1 MPFIAGPLT
10 NDFDTELGS
19 CTYPRFPL
27 TAGFYTSPN
36 VFING
41 VPATIYVAASVPAPV
56 PGIWKPVCIPGGGAR
71 TMQLSKNT
79 NVFINSQ
86 LFAVG
91 EPAGTLANSDATVIA
106 AGGVRPL
113 TGPYLAEQ
121 PPNKQVNVNPP
132 IGNPAP

>member
-1 MPFIAGPLT
+1 MAFIAGPLT
-10 NDFDTELGS
+10 NDSDTELGS

-27 TAGFYTSPN
+27 GGAFYTSPN

-41 VPATIYVAASVPAPV
+41 APATIYIAASVPSPV
-56 PGIWKPVCIPGGGAR
+56 PGIWKPVCVPGGGAR
-71 TMQLSKNT
+71 TMLLGKNT

-86 LFAVG
+86 LFAIG
-91 EPAGTLANSDATVIA
+91 ELGAGAIANSDSTVIA

-121 PPNKQVNVNPP
+121 PPNKQVIINPP
-132 IGNPAP
+132 V

>member
-1 MPFIAGPLT
+1 MAFIAGPLT
-10 NDFDTELGS
+10 NDSDTELGS

-27 TAGFYTSPN
+27 GGAFYTSPN

-41 VPATIYVAASVPAPV
+41 APATIYIAASVPTPV
-56 PGIWKPVCIPGGGAR
+56 TGIWKPLCVPGGGAR

-79 NVFINSQ
+79 NVFINKQ
-86 LFAVG
+86 LFAIG
-91 EPAGTLANSDATVIA
+91 EVSGTLANSDATVIA

-121 PPNKQVNVNPP
+121 PPNKQVIINPP
-132 IGNPAP
+132 V

>member
-1 MPFIAGPLT
+1 MAFIAGPLT

-27 TAGFYTSPN
+27 GGAPFVSPN

-41 VPATIYVAASVPAPV
+41 APATIYIAASVPTPV
-56 PGIWKPVCIPGGGAR
+56 TGIWKPLCVPGGGAR

-79 NVFINSQ
+79 NVFINKQ
-86 LFAVG
+86 LFAIG
-91 EPAGTLANSDATVIA
+91 EVSGTLANSDATVIA

-121 PPNKQVNVNPP
+121 PPNKQVIINPP
-132 IGNPAP
+132 V

>member
-1 MPFIAGPLT
+1 MAFIAGPLT

-27 TAGFYTSPN
+27 GGAPFVSPN

-41 VPATIYVAASVPAPV
+41 VPAQIYIAASVPAPSAFV
-56 PGIWKPVCIPGGGAR
+56 LNPICAPGLGAR
-71 TMQLSKNT
+71 TMLLGKNT
-79 NVFINSQ
+79 NVFINKQ
-86 LFAVG
+86 LFAIG
-91 EPAGTLANSDATVIA
+91 EVSGTLANSDATVIA

-121 PPNKQVNVNPP
+121 PPNKQVIINPP
-132 IGNPAP
+132 V